1 MAISLES
8 VAPPGLDQ
16 EAVEEEEQNV
26 EPAETAE
33 VAAEV
38 AAEGEEED
46 PEPTEEIATEEP
58 PVEVPVPKARATKKT
73 DSTPKA
79 APKVAP
85 KAAAPKPKAKTRAK
99 AAAKKPAPIYESSSE
114 SDTPINQD
122 DMDTML
128 LQFLLQRKHAQQ
140 DSRRAM
146 WKQMAGLS

>member
-1 MAISLES
+1 MAITLES

-16 EAVEEEEQNV
+16 EAVEEEEIV

-33 VAAEV
+33 VAAE
-38 AAEGEEED
+38 EEQD

-58 PVEVPVPKARATKKT
+58 PVEVPVPKARGRPKKT

-85 KAAAPKPKAKTRAK
+85 EAAAPKPKAKTRAK

-128 LQFLLQRKHAQQ
+128 LQFLLQRKHAQR
-140 DSRRAM
+140 DSRREM

>member
-1 MAISLES
+1 MAITLES

-38 AAEGEEED
+38 EAEAED
-46 PEPTEEIATEEP
+46 QEPTEEIATEEP
-58 PVEVPVPKARATKKT
+58 PVEVPVPKARGRPKKT

-128 LQFLLQRKHAQQ
+128 LQFLLQRKHAQR
-140 DSRRAM
+140 DSRREM

>member
-1 MAISLES
+1 MAITLES

-16 EAVEEEEQNV
+16 EAVEEEEENV

-33 VAAEV
+33 VAAE
-38 AAEGEEED
+38 AED
-46 PEPTEEIATEEP
+46 QEPTEEIATEEP
-58 PVEVPVPKARATKKT
+58 PVEVPVPKARGRPKKT

-128 LQFLLQRKHAQQ
+128 LQFLLQRKHAQR
-140 DSRRAM
+140 DSRREM

>member
-1 MAISLES
+1 MAITLES
-8 VAPPGLDQ
+8 VAPPRLDQ
-16 EAVEEEEQNV
+16 EAVEEEEIV

-38 AAEGEEED
+38 EAEARD

-58 PVEVPVPKARATKKT
+58 PVEVPVPKARGRPKKT

-128 LQFLLQRKHAQQ
+128 LQFLLQRKHAQR
-140 DSRRAM
+140 DSRREM
-146 WKQMAGLS
+146 WKRMAGLS

>member
-38 AAEGEEED
+38 AEEEED
-46 PEPTEEIATEEP
+46 PEPSEEIATEEP
-58 PVEVPVPKARATKKT
+58 PVEVPVPKARGRPKKT

-85 KAAAPKPKAKTRAK
+85 KAAAPKPKAKPRAK

-122 DMDTML
+122 DVDTML
-128 LQFLLQRKHAQQ
+128 LQFLLQRKHAQR
-140 DSRRAM
+140 DSRREM
-146 WKQMAGLS
+146 WKQMDGLS